1 MDKELARQLGTQVE
15 VLGSLNTVQGP
26 KDFMLGDY
34 VNACGALI
42 REN

>member
-34 VNACGALI
+34 VNACVALI